1 MKQNSPAN
9 AIEKRSTTWALIAQV
24 PVVVFISRYNGNAH
38 LRQQFSDAREKVI
51 MALFHFDFFLD
62 DHCGNICT
70 KKEEIVKEEQRL
82 FL

>member
-9 AIEKRSTTWALIAQV
+9 VIEKRSTTWALIAQV
-24 PVVVFISRYNGNAH
+24 PVVVSISRYNAH

-62 DHCGNICT
+62 DHRGNVQR
-70 KKEEIVKEEQRL
+70 KKKS
-82 FL
+82 